1 MDYKYIEQLMERY
14 WNCETT
20 LEEEAI
26 LKAFFSQNDV
36 PAELAKYKSL
46 FDCVASD
53 KEENV
58 LGDDF
63 DARMEALIDEP
74 VKVKARVVPFRQRLM
89 PLFKAAAMVA
99 IILTLGNASQFAFH
113 EEDDD
118 VATTVSPKVHNGPGR
133 LGENRQ
139 LEEGNRNAQPTEVR
153 QFSMLSHNK
162 IMFSKTTKKL

>member
-1 MDYKYIEQLMERY
+1 MQNMDYKYIEQLMERY

-46 FDCVASD
+46 FD
-53 KEENV
+53 
-58 LGDDF
+58 
-63 DARMEALIDEP
+63 EP

-113 EEDDD
+113 EEGDD
-118 VATTVSPKVHNGPGR
+118 VATTVSPKVHNGPAVAMGDSVKIDS
-133 LGENRQ
+133 LKKATVMPNQ
-139 LEEGNRNAQPTEVR
+139 L
-153 QFSMLSHNK
+153 K
-162 IMFSKTTKKL
+162 